1 MGWGSR
7 WVDIHGEICSLVWR
21 DIWWSHVYIY
31 IHIHTY
37 TYVYMYVWFRIA
49 WLGQQTSSFWIDY
62 GLTSCNLASQ
72 GFKAGATIFKWSNLL
87 GGHADGINLLDQLD
101 QSNLCGVIWLNL
113 ILVWSKL
120 AWECLRWCTVSWK
133 YIYIYIYLYAYP
145 FRAATWEPLILFGRK
160 CCLEHVGGTPCWIRQ
175 RKMTGNCACSENSKF
190 INLLFAYD
198 LKYDK

>member
-1 MGWGSR
+1 M
-7 WVDIHGEICSLVWR
+7 
-21 DIWWSHVYIY
+21 YIY
-31 IHIHTY
+31 IYMHTY

-49 WLGQQTSSFWIDY
+49 WLGQETSSFWIDY

-120 AWECLRWCTVSWK
+120 AWECLRWSTVSWK
-133 YIYIYIYLYAYP
+133 YIYTYIYMHIHSGLRRGNHWFFLAKSVV
-145 FRAATWEPLILFGRK
+145 WNM
-160 CCLEHVGGTPCWIRQ
+160 LEEHHGESAREKWQEIVLAPKIQ
-175 RKMTGNCACSENSKF
+175 NS
-190 INLLFAYD
+190 
-198 LKYDK
+198 